1 MMKGLCDPVH
11 GPIPTA
17 GLFQA
22 SSGDCRSSLT
32 LATLVVAAR
41 AQPHAA
47 AQSLN

>member
-17 GLFQA
+17 GLFQV
-22 SSGDCRSSLT
+22 SSDDRRSSIT
-32 LATLVVAAR
+32 LASLVVAAR
-41 AQPHAA
+41 AQLHAA